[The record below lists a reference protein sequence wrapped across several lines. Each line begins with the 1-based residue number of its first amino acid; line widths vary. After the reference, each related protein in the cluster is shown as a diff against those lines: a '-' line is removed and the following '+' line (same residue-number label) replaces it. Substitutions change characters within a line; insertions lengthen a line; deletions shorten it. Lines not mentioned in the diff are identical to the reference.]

1 MIERILIFLN
11 VNFIF
16 CLTEMDFDKKSSVF
30 LIYFFIVFLLN
41 GFFRDIMIKLSG
53 IIGILFRE
61 EKEWEKGDFIKI
73 YSKDY
78 NKDIFK

>member
-1 MIERILIFLN
+1 
-11 VNFIF
+11 
-16 CLTEMDFDKKSSVF
+16 MDFDKKSSVF